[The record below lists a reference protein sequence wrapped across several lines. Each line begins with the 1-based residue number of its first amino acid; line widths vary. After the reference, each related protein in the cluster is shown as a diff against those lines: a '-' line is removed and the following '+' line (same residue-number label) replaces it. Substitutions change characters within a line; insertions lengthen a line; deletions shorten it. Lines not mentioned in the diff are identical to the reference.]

1 MGLLSIVLEGIK
13 TIGKAVVPLVAE
25 KVVEGI
31 QWLGEKLSDF
41 FSDSSKIIGNTD
53 SYDADTAS
61 AQETKNLNDD
71 LAKIKNQ
78 AIEYGKKL
86 EDDFLQS
93 GKEAVEELIEQIEQ
107 GDFINTSSFKEQCDK
122 TLREFRGTTAKN
134 ITSKISLGDYEFLKI
149 AKLPRGREKEDEMDD
164 FTRRLAKKAFKE
176 AAQNFTNSLASS
188 IKNVTN
194 VLNVTLQ
201 GKQSIIK
208 NTQSMLD
215 TIKKAQKQEQKQEEQ
230 VNFSLDLCK
239 KKALLTKMGG

>member
-1 MGLLSIVLEGIK
+1 MLEFLK
-13 TIGKAVVPLVAE
+13 EIGKVLVAPIVEKVVE

-31 QWLGEKLSDF
+31 QYLGEKLSDF
-41 FSDSSKIIGNTD
+41 FSSASKIIGNTD

-78 AIEYGKKL
+78 AIEYGEKL
-86 EDDFLQS
+86 EDEFLEY
-93 GKEAVEELIEQIEQ
+93 GEEAVEELIEQIEQ
-107 GDFINTSSFKEQCDK
+107 GDFIDTSSFKEQCDK

-149 AKLPRGREKEDEMDD
+149 AKLPRGREKENEMNN
-164 FTRRLAKKAFKE
+164 FTRRLAKKAFQE

-230 VNFSLDLCK
+230 INFSLDLCK

>member
-1 MGLLSIVLEGIK
+1 MGLFENV
-13 TIGKAVVPLVAE
+13 IGGVISFVAE
-25 KVVEGI
+25 KIGDAIEWV
-31 QWLGEKLSDF
+31 GEKLGNF
-41 FSDSSKIIGNTD
+41 FSSSSKTIGNTD
-53 SYDADTAS
+53 SYDADTAT

-78 AIEYGKKL
+78 AIEIGEKL
-86 EDDFLQS
+86 EDEFLEY
-93 GKEAVEELIEQIEQ
+93 GEEAVEELIEQIEQ

-164 FTRRLAKKAFKE
+164 FTRRLAKKAFQE